1 MRHKTNSHALKT
13 ECLSRVKKGIVSLLP
28 LLASTRQS
36 IVECSLLIKNTTRFL
51 FEYEIVTALFL
62 VDIVGN

>member
-13 ECLSRVKKGIVSLLP
+13 ECLCRVKKGIVSLLP

-36 IVECSLLIKNTTRFL
+36 IAKCSLLIKNTTRFL